1 MPKLGTK
8 VSMYTLP
15 VLPYAYGALEPYIE
29 ARIME
34 LHHAKHQQAYVDG
47 LNAALTLHPELFE
60 KPLIQLLENLELVPT
75 DIRTAV
81 RNHGGGVENHTFFWH
96 SMGDGGSKGGLQYMG
111 GKPVG
116 SSSDLITKTF
126 ASFDQFKALFAN
138 AARSCFGSGWVWLVM
153 NTKGDLQIV
162 ITPNQD
168 TPISQGLT
176 PILGL
181 DVWEHAYYLQYFN
194 RRVDYV
200 TAWWSV
206 VNWEVVEERYRGL
219 L

>member
-1 MPKLGTK
+1 
-8 VSMYTLP
+8 MYNLP
-15 VLPYAYGALEPYIE
+15 QLPYAYGALEPYVE

-47 LNAALTLHPELFE
+47 LNGALSQHPDLFE
-60 KPLIQLLENLELVPT
+60 KPLVELLKSLELVPV

-81 RNHGGGVENHTFFWH
+81 RNHGGGVENHTFFWNI
-96 SMGDGGSKGGLQYMG
+96 MGNHGSSKMG
-111 GKPVG
+111 GQPVG
-116 SSSDLITKTF
+116 KVHDHLMKTF
-126 ASFDQFKALFAN
+126 QSFDQFKKMFGD
-138 AARSCFGSGWVWLVM
+138 AAKSCFGSGWAWLVVDGQGQFTIM
-153 NTKGDLQIV
+153 T
-162 ITPNQD
+162 TPNQD
-168 TPISQGLT
+168 SPISQGLT

-194 RRVDYV
+194 RRVDYI

-206 VNWEVVEERYRGL
+206 VNWEMVEERYRDL